1 MLSGLH
7 AHLSV
12 TLEIHSL
19 VTDRLELVQV
29 LDEWNYELGRNE
41 KFKVGLLVDVTFCG
55 TPSYQW
61 ITGGRSVDSRL
72 RVDRE

>member
-1 MLSGLH
+1 MFTGLH

-19 VTDRLELVQV
+19 VADRLELVQV
-29 LDEWNYELGRNE
+29 LDEWDYELSRNE

-55 TPSYQW
+55 TPSNQW
-61 ITGGRSVDSRL
+61 ITRGRSVDSWL
-72 RVDRE
+72 